1 MSALAPHLP
10 RDGRG
15 ILTASMFSGL
25 SRYLT
30 RRDLNSTIAALPTL
44 FWTDPHPGRIIRA
57 CKRRDLPRLQTLM
70 DAPGAPYGWPALEY
84 SDYHGPA
91 AIRKPANRY
100 GSIQRASTLFEAAV
114 NAYWREG
121 ALLAVAI
128 QPWTAK
134 QAARAIVDHL
144 THTSWTD
151 VADALL
157 ARTDASAVIARLQDG
172 PTTVCCLH
180 AREPMLRWFVAHGLD
195 INVRSDL
202 TGETALHTA
211 VHFVQK
217 DRVALLLSLALP
229 AARVEPNMLAD
240 CFYRYHWYREE
251 DPEGSGDWDAMEV
264 LRMLI
269 PHATPAVLNTL
280 YRGYTPLHRLVR
292 DVYGREDLAAL
303 MLAHGADVNQRDQGG
318 QTALFWAENDGGA
331 PYVPTLR
338 AAGGT

>member
-10 RDGRG
+10 TGGRG
-15 ILTASMFSGL
+15 ILTATMFSGL
-25 SRYLT
+25 SRFLT
-30 RRDLNSTIAALPTL
+30 RRDLNATIAALPTL
-44 FWTDPHPGRIIRA
+44 FWTDPHPGRIIHS
-57 CKRRDLPRLQTLM
+57 CKRRDMARLQTLM
-70 DAPGAPYGWPALEY
+70 DSVHAPYGWPAVEY

-91 AIRKPANRY
+91 ALRKVANRY
-100 GSIQRASTLFEAAV
+100 GTIKHASTLFEAAV

-128 QPWTAK
+128 QPWTPK
-134 QAARAIVDHL
+134 TAARAIVDHL

-157 ARTDASAVIARLQDG
+157 AKAGPEVLARLQHG
-172 PTTVCCLH
+172 PTMVCCMGS
-180 AREPMLRWFVAHGLD
+180 REPMLRWFVTHGLD

-202 TGETALHTA
+202 DGQTVLHGA

-217 DRVALLLSLALP
+217 DRVALLLSLGAQ
-229 AARVEPNMLAD
+229 VDSHMLAD
-240 CFYRYHWYREE
+240 CFYRYAWYREE
-251 DPEGSGDWDAMEV
+251 DPEGSGDWDAMEI

-269 PHATPAVLNTL
+269 PRATPAVLNTV

-292 DVYGREDLAAL
+292 DIYGREDLAAL
-303 MLAHGADVNQRDQGG
+303 MLAHGADVNRRDQGG

-338 AAGGT
+338 AAGGK